1 MASRGMNRLLP
12 VLLLAA
18 VAKFFSSTAQSGFV
32 MSGSSSR
39 SSKVQMRGFKDDFY
53 AWKETLSS
61 EDQALLLK
69 QAQNEFNKKFRGS
82 DDFKASVAEDKIE
95 SFGKVLQKFFDTE
108 REDYKKDAA
117 AKIPDYDYLVKK
129 AGQVGYDFSLKP
141 AIVEVDRDADRRWS
155 FATDKMKLAEDKGE
169 TFSDSAPL
177 EEIYYFANEGENHT
191 NNVKQLENMKKA
203 MEEAKD
209 VPDAARLRKALDS
222 FKIPAAGEDF
232 EVRLPRKLIE
242 DLNAAA
248 SEIGAVK
255 EGKSEGELDEMWWKK
270 AGDLV
275 SKYYQAREE
284 VEKDVEGLKK
294 FFRSQKD
301 MPGKTKADIVKQIW
315 AELPK
320 HMSTPVAPLDEEMLS
335 ELAKVPAVVEGEFKH
350 NWGTAE
356 KLYKSEAIDSF
367 GNRYLLGVFENQED
381 AKKAFDAWN
390 KEYEQAG
397 ADVKENLK
405 NWAKAQE
412 AELAEE
418 QDSVDRIRKALEEAR
433 R

>member
-1 MASRGMNRLLP
+1 
-12 VLLLAA
+12 
-18 VAKFFSSTAQSGFV
+18 
-32 MSGSSSR
+32 
-39 SSKVQMRGFKDDFY
+39 
-53 AWKETLSS
+53 
-61 EDQALLLK
+61 LLK
-69 QAQNEFNKKFRGS
+69 QAQNEFNKKFRSS

-108 REDYKKDAA
+108 REDSKKDAA

-129 AGQVGYDFSLKP
+129 AGQVGYDFSLKR
-141 AIVEVDRDADRRWS
+141 AVVEVDRDADRRWS

-177 EEIYYFANEGENHT
+177 EELYLFANEGENHT
-191 NNVKQLENMKKA
+191 NNVKQLEEMKKGTEDPKIKK
-203 MEEAKD
+203 M
-209 VPDAARLRKALDS
+209 LDG

-232 EVRLPRKLIE
+232 EVRLPRKLVE
-242 DLNAAA
+242 DLNALAG
-248 SEIGAVK
+248 EVGAQK
-255 EGKSEGELDEMWWKK
+255 ESKSESELDEMWWKM
-270 AGDLV
+270 AGELV
-275 SKYYQAREE
+275 AKYYAAREE

-335 ELAKVPAVVEGEFKH
+335 ELAKVPAVVKGEFKH

-367 GNRYLLGVFENQED
+367 GNRYLLGVFENKAD
-381 AKKAFDAWN
+381 AEKAFDAWN
-390 KEYEQAG
+390 KEYEKAG

-405 NWAKAQE
+405 NWAKQQE